1 VTMIRR
7 HAAVLACLLAL
18 PGVGRTQ
25 VQDSTADYANQ
36 APIPADGNA
45 ALVRFALTPDV
56 YRGVAEADLADLRV
70 FNGAGEALP
79 YALYPQPAGPSEAAA
94 PVAVTVFPLPAGAAP
109 TEAGKGGIHVE
120 TNAAGAVVR
129 IDVGR
134 GPAPLAGGPGSPW
147 ASYLLDASALRTPV
161 HALDLDVQVD
171 GDYSGKVRL
180 EASNDLAQWRT
191 VVADAVILDITQ
203 GAERLQRRRIEFAA
217 QSAPYYR
224 LAWDG
229 MPQGA
234 RLASASA
241 QPANLRSEPAR
252 EWTDVAGVAGEAPGD
267 YRFDTAARFPAD
279 RVRIVLP
286 EANTVA
292 PVAVYARA
300 RDDAPWRLLARQ
312 TVYRLNRPAG
322 EVTSPALAVT
332 PAADRYWRVVV
343 DQRSGGLGT
352 GVPRLQLAWVPQ
364 ELVFAAR
371 GAPPFTLAFGRS
383 HAASAAIG
391 VAALIPDYREADA
404 TRNFAGPAGSPTGGE
419 AAPAVQ
425 PVRVSLGVPLHP
437 VAMPPDAGGAA
448 TFSWATATLWS
459 ALVAGVGLL
468 AWMAWRLQRQMHT
481 PPKTPTNTPPSPPPQ
496 TAGTVKAE
504 Q

>member
-1 VTMIRR
+1 MIMTRR

-18 PGVGRTQ
+18 PGAGRAQ
-25 VQDSTADYANQ
+25 VRDSAGDYANL
-36 APIPADGNA
+36 APIPADGTA

-56 YRGVAEADLADLRV
+56 YRGAAEADLADLRV

-79 YALYPQPAGPSEAAA
+79 YALYPQPAGPSEALAA
-94 PVAVTVFPLPAGAAP
+94 VAVTVFPLPAGTPPSA
-109 TEAGKGGIHVE
+109 AGKGGIHVE
-120 TNAAGAVVR
+120 TNNAGAVVR

-134 GPAPLAGGPGSPW
+134 GPAPLAGGPSSPP
-147 ASYLLDASALRTPV
+147 ASYLLDASALRMPV
-161 HALDLDVQVD
+161 RALDLEVQAD

-180 EASNDLAQWRT
+180 ESSNDLAQWRT
-191 VVADAVILDITQ
+191 VVTDAVILDITQ
-203 GAERLQRRRIEFAA
+203 GAERLQRRRIEFAP

-241 QPANLRSEPAR
+241 QPANLRSEPAH
-252 EWTDVAGVAGEAPGD
+252 EWTDVPGVAGEAPGE
-267 YRFDTAARFPAD
+267 YRFDTAAHFPAD

-292 PVAVYARA
+292 PVTVYARA
-300 RDDAPWRLLARQ
+300 RNDAPWRLLARQ

-322 EVTSPALAVT
+322 EVTSPAMAVT
-332 PAADRYWRVVV
+332 PDADRYWRVVV
-343 DQRSGGLGT
+343 DQRSGGLGA

-383 HAASAAIG
+383 HAAPAAIG
-391 VAALIPDYREADA
+391 VAALIPDYRDADA
-404 TRNFAGPAGSPTGGE
+404 TRNSFGPAGSLAGGE
-419 AAPAVQ
+419 PAPAVQ
-425 PVRVSLGVPLHP
+425 PVRVILGAPLHP
-437 VAMPPDAGGAA
+437 VASPPDVGGA
-448 TFSWATATLWS
+448 TRFSAATAALWS
-459 ALVAGVGLL
+459 ALAAGVGLL
-468 AWMAWRLQRQMHT
+468 GWMAWRLQRQMKT
-481 PPKTPTNTPPSPPPQ
+481 TPKTPPPPQ
-496 TAGTVKAE
+496 TGDAVEAE